1 MSSHQEKVHLSERLI
16 TALKQENHPISPT
29 YLAKEFNLRYSGTPV
44 SIQSANNWLQAKA
57 IPSQDKLTILALWLK
72 VTNQW
77 LRFGDQN
84 SNESASPTFVL
95 DKQDQNYFEKFLSL
109 NEQHKRIVKML
120 IEEFSQHN
128 S

>member
-1 MSSHQEKVHLSERLI
+1 MSSHQEKVHFSERLI

-84 SNESASPTFVL
+84 SNEPAILTLVL
-95 DKQDQNYFEKFLSL
+95 DQQDQDYFEKFLSL

-120 IEEFSQHN
+120 IEEFSQQN